1 MCTYSVDLY
10 LCGVCEGSSPLMF
23 KRFDIH
29 TLLIYG
35 EHNRAGVILI
45 NMNTGNE
52 AALYDVGWISYN
64 DKYI

>member
-1 MCTYSVDLY
+1 MGFVKPHLTDVQKVRYVY
-10 LCGVCEGSSPLMF
+10 
-23 KRFDIH
+23 

-35 EHNRAGVILI
+35 EHNHAGVILI
-45 NMNTGNE
+45 NMNTGKE